1 MPEKKRVD
9 GISKSQVFLGGF
21 VVGAM
26 ISSILMMALIKK
38 VRTTVRAHHKLT
50 PMNDVISKL
59 ATP

>member
-38 VRTTVRAHHKLT
+38 VRTTVRAQHK
-50 PMNDVISKL
+50 
-59 ATP
+59 A